1 MAIDYEKLMNLQ
13 IPQVRASYDFR
24 DCILYALGIGLG
36 HDQLDERQLR
46 YVYEKDQRVFPTTPV
61 VLGSPG
67 FWMRDLDTGI
77 DWTKIVHGEQTL
89 TIHNPM
95 PVKANLVG
103 QSRVVDLIDKGEG
116 KGAILYSLR
125 ELHDADTGVHYA
137 SVGNVSF
144 CRGDGGFGGPAKQ
157 QAKPP
162 AMPDRAPDHVV
173 DLPTRPE
180 QALIYRLSSDMNPL
194 HAEPAFARK
203 AGFDKPILH
212 GLATY
217 GTCAHAVVRSAL
229 DYDESRLRRFDARF
243 SAIVFPGE
251 TIRTEVWVEGDV
263 VRFQASVPSRNVV
276 VLSFGYAEIAR

>member
-1 MAIDYEKLMNLQ
+1 MAIDYDKLMNLR
-13 IPQVRASYDFR
+13 IPEVRSSYDFT

-36 HDQLDERQLR
+36 HDQMDENQLA
-46 YVYEKDQRVFPTTPV
+46 YVYEKNQRVFPTTPV

-89 TIHNPM
+89 RVHNPM
-95 PVKANLVG
+95 PVRANLIG

-116 KGAILYSLR
+116 KGAILYSMR

-137 SVGNVSF
+137 SVGNVAF
-144 CRGDGGFGGPAKQ
+144 CRGDGGFGGPQKSQ
-157 QAKPP
+157 PKTPP
-162 AMPDRAPDHVV
+162 LPDRTPDHVM
-173 DLPTRPE
+173 DLTTRPE

-194 HAEPAFARK
+194 HAEPAFAKK

-217 GTCAHAVVRSAL
+217 GTCAHAVVAKAL
-229 DYDESRLRRFDARF
+229 DYDDARLKSFDARF
-243 SAIVFPGE
+243 SSIVFPGE
-251 TIRTEVWVEGDV
+251 TIRTEIWIEGDT
-263 VRFQASVPSRNVV
+263 VRFQGKVPARDVV
-276 VLSFGYAEIAR
+276 VLSNGIAEIS

>member
-1 MAIDYEKLMNLQ
+1 MAIDYDKLMNLQ
-13 IPQVRASYDFR
+13 IPQVRASYTFK
-24 DCILYALGIGLG
+24 DCVLYGLGIGLG
-36 HDQLDERQLR
+36 HDQLDERQLA

-89 TIHNPM
+89 RIHAPM
-95 PVKANLVG
+95 PVAGNLIG
-103 QSRVVDLIDKGEG
+103 QSRVVDIVDKGEG
-116 KGAILYSLR
+116 KGAIMYSVR

-137 SVGNVSF
+137 TVGNVSF
-144 CRGDGGFGGPAKQ
+144 CRGDGGFGGPQKSQ
-157 QAKPP
+157 PKPP
-162 AMPDRAPDHVV
+162 PMPERAPDHVV

-194 HAEPAFARK
+194 HAEPAFAKK

-217 GTCAHAVVRSAL
+217 GTCAHAVVRTAL
-229 DYDESRLRRFDARF
+229 DYDDKRLKSFDARF
-243 SAIVFPGE
+243 SSIVFPGE
-251 TIRTEVWVEGDV
+251 TIRTEIWIEGST
-263 VRFQASVPSRNVV
+263 VRFQAKVAARDAL
-276 VLSFGYAEIAR
+276 VLSNGIAEIG